1 MKKFNPNKN
10 IFILLILAII
20 AVALI
25 SVTAASR
32 AKEKNTNLV
41 QSAINDT
48 VGAVDR
54 VISAPG
60 RLLKHSS
67 QSLTDLFNAY
77 DENTVLKRKIDKYEE
92 ITLQNK
98 NQQKE
103 IEQLKEEL
111 KLKQTL
117 TSYEEVTANVI
128 TRSPDTW
135 QNILVADKGSKD
147 GIKSNMA
154 VMAQK
159 GLIGRVIEVN
169 AHSSKIELLSTTN
182 KNTNQFPV
190 RITSKSGESFGL
202 LSKYDGRSQ
211 YLIASEITGSEDV
224 QPGDVV
230 QTSGLGGNSP
240 ANLPIGTVAKIKPDS
255 NGLKREVYIKPY
267 AQMYDLSVVT
277 IVKRMVEA
285 SE

>member
-25 SVTAASR
+25 SITAASR

-48 VGAVDR
+48 VSVVDR
-54 VISAPG
+54 VVSAPS

-67 QSLTDLFNAY
+67 QSLTALFNTY
-77 DENTVLKRKIDKYEE
+77 DENEALKRKLDKYEAL
-92 ITLQNK
+92 TLQNK

-111 KLKQTL
+111 QLKQTL

-135 QNILVADKGSKD
+135 QNILIVDKGSSD

-169 AHSSKIELLSTTN
+169 AHSAKIELLTTN
-182 KNTNQFPV
+182 NKDTDQFPI
-190 RITSKSGESFGL
+190 RITSKDGESFGL
-202 LSKYDGRSQ
+202 LSKYDGKSQ
-211 YLIASEITGSEDV
+211 LLVASKITENKDIKA
-224 QPGDVV
+224 GDVV

-240 ANLPIGTVAKIKPDS
+240 ANLPIGTISKIEPAS
-255 NGLKREVYIKPY
+255 YGLDREVYIKPY